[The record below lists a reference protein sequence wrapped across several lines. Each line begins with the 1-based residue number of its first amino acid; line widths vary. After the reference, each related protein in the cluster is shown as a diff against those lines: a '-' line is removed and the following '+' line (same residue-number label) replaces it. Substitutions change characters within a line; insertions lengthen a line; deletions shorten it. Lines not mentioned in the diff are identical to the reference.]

1 MVLATFLSVIETSKE
16 NNIALQRLSCIYYL
30 IGFKKKEVQALID
43 LRSEVNAMI
52 LVYALELSFKVYH
65 IKVGTQKIDGST
77 LDTFEMVLA
86 NF

>member
-1 MVLATFLSVIETSKE
+1 MATFLSVIETSKE
-16 NNIALQRLSCIYYL
+16 NNITLQRVSCIYYL

-43 LRSEVNAMI
+43 LRSKVNAII
-52 LVYALELSFKVYH
+52 LVYALELSLKVYH
-65 IKVGTQKIDGST
+65 IKVGAQKMIGST